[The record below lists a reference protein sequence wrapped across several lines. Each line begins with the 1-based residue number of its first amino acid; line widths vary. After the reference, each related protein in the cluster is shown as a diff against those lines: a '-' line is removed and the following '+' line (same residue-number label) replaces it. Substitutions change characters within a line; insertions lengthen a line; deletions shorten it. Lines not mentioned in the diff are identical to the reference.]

1 MLKWSWSIYEKDIKT
16 RVRNSPALVMW
27 MAAMALYT
35 KALGDLPRK
44 FDEIKS
50 KFSNV
55 KAKEEEYER

>member
-1 MLKWSWSIYEKDIKT
+1 
-16 RVRNSPALVMW
+16 MW

-55 KAKEEEYER
+55 KAKNEEYER